1 MHVEPI
7 ITALE
12 ARVRTQAGLMSGP
25 DAESTVG
32 LMLEILRPAVQQA
45 AIDIADQAAAE
56 IRAQLPDH
64 VVDLGLVDG
73 EPTIQIRDAE
83 PGKRSADEE
92 FDARISLRLPPTLKD
107 AIETFATD
115 NGESVNAWVVKTL
128 EGKAQRRPR
137 GGRVNTS
144 FEL

>member
-12 ARVRTQAGLMSGP
+12 SRVRAQAALMAGP
-25 DAESTVG
+25 DAEATVG
-32 LMLEILRPAVQQA
+32 LMLEIMRPALQQA
-45 AIDIADQAAAE
+45 TIQIAEQATE
-56 IRAQLPDH
+56 EVRAQLPDH
-64 VVDLGLVDG
+64 NVELGLVEG
-73 EPTIQIRDAE
+73 EPVINIRESE
-83 PGKRSADEE
+83 PSRRATEE
-92 FDARISLRLPPTLKD
+92 DFDARITLRLPPSLKD
-107 AIETFATD
+107 TIEAFAGD
-115 NGESVNAWVVKTL
+115 KGESVNAWVVKTL